1 MSFTIN
7 PSILVEQV
15 RFRRKLSPA
24 ERTAFIREWLE
35 SGAYRLA
42 PGRPPKGEDALTP
55 LIMKELDCSLS
66 TARRAIAA
74 ALDRPRAPSKRRRSP
89 KTVRIKVDRE
99 DVNVVVTTPT
109 RAVRIALKKR
119 KR

>member
-1 MSFTIN
+1 MD
-7 PSILVEQV
+7 PSIVVDLGQGEV
-15 RFRRKLSPA
+15 RFHRKLSPT
-24 ERTAFIREWLE
+24 ERSALIRKWLK

-55 LIMKELDCSLS
+55 IIMEKFACSLS

-74 ALDRPRAPSKRRRSP
+74 ALDRPSSKPRRSP

-99 DVNVVVTTPT
+99 DVDVVVTTPT
-109 RAVRIALKKR
+109 RAFHIKLGRRQR